1 MSFTNYSADLLNN
14 FLLNTE
20 TATRPT
26 AWFAELHVGDPGDTG
41 AANPVTAMQDALYGR
56 KAVTFGASA
65 SKKSLNTNAPSWTV
79 SPNSPGFNVTH
90 VTIWDADNTI
100 TTLEDCEDLWD
111 ESVDAD
117 VTVSLSTD
125 SKVGTNSNKFVVAA
139 TAVAGDVLATEAI
152 ASTNI
157 STATTARFWI
167 KSSVATAAGDLHLL
181 LGETAIVTTANAAEI
196 LDVPALAANT
206 WTYVSV
212 PLVSAGTARDAI
224 ISVGLRYT
232 VDIGACDIYID
243 DVKAVLLAGNCLRRG
258 KLAVPEALVADGIF
272 TLAAGKIIEAIT
284 VDSLA

>member
-14 FLLNTE
+14 FLLNAVA
-20 TATRPT
+20 ATRPT
-26 AWFAELHVGDPGDTG
+26 TWFVETHVGDPGATG
-41 AANPVTAMQDALYGR
+41 AANPVTATQDALYAR

-65 SKKSLNTNAPSWTV
+65 SKQALNTNAPSWTV
-79 SPNSPGFNVTH
+79 SPNSPGFSVTH
-90 VTIWDADNTI
+90 VTIWDADNTVF
-100 TTLEDCEDLWD
+100 LVEDCEDLWN

-117 VTVSLSTD
+117 VTVSLITD
-125 SKVGTNSNKFVVAA
+125 SKVGTNANRLVVAA

-152 ASTNI
+152 VSLNI

-167 KSSVATAAGDLHLL
+167 RSSVTTASGDLHLL

-196 LDVPALAANT
+196 LAVPALVANT

-212 PLVSAGTARDAI
+212 PLVSVGTARDAI

-232 VDIGACDIYID
+232 VDIGAVTIDID
-243 DVKAVLLAGNCLRRG
+243 DIKAVLLVGNCLRRG
-258 KLAVPEALVADGIF
+258 KLAVPEALVANGIF
-272 TLAAGKIIEAIT
+272 TLAIGKIIEAIT